1 MEFTEATVA
10 RSHRVITQD
19 MVRHFVEMSGDRNPI
34 HAIDHEDRAEE
45 SNREA
50 IVPGLLTASLISAL
64 IANELPGPG
73 SIYAAQTLKFI
84 APVYVGDSVLT
95 EIRVLEFEPNRP
107 RITLDCKVT
116 TERGGLVLIGQA
128 VVVPPRVLD

>member
-1 MEFTEATVA
+1 MIFVEGTTA
-10 RSHRVITQD
+10 RSRRVISQD

-34 HAIDHEDRAEE
+34 HAIGHEDRVDDSSHET
-45 SNREA
+45 

-73 SIYAAQTLKFI
+73 SIYAAQTLKFV

-95 EIRVLEFEPNRP
+95 EIRVLEFEPSKP
-107 RITLDCKVT
+107 RVTLDCKIT
-116 TERGGLVLIGQA
+116 TERYGLVLIGQA
-128 VVVPPRVLD
+128 VVVPPRAQD